1 MDDQPV
7 SKETIR
13 QGSGRDVPMDVD
25 ADLFDKEQKLASAAE
40 QLNLDN

>member
-13 QGSGRDVPMDVD
+13 QGSGRDVSMDVD